1 MVEAPV
7 PIVKC
12 PRLIKHGGLP
22 PRARQGKGFS
32 VGEIKAVGLSV
43 KEARLL
49 GIYVDE
55 RRRSVHP
62 ENIEA
67 LREYLRKIAEGEPP
81 AEPKLPKEEKV
92 KPQRR
97 RVFRG
102 LSPAGKR
109 MRGLV
114 SLKLRYT
121 HKYKW
126 KRKAKE
132 RRLKKRHE
140 ASRGARPPFF

>member
-1 MVEAPV
+1 MIEAPI
-7 PIVKC
+7 PLVKS
-12 PRLIKHGGLP
+12 PRLIRQGRLP
-22 PRARQGKGFS
+22 PRVRQGRGFS
-32 VGEIKAVGLSV
+32 VGEIREVGLSP

-55 RRRSVHP
+55 RRKSVYP
-62 ENIEA
+62 GNVKA
-67 LREYLRKIAEGEPP
+67 LRDYLNEIIAGAEPS
-81 AEPKLPKEEKV
+81 EPKLPKEEIV
-92 KPQRR
+92 KPKRR

-102 LSPAGKR
+102 LTPAGRR
-109 MRGLV
+109 MRGLM
-114 SLKLRYT
+114 SLSLRQT

-132 RRLKKRHE
+132 RKLRKRHE